1 MKVIILAAGQ
11 GTRLLPI
18 TLETPKPLIEIAGRP
33 IIDRIF
39 QSLPDSIDEA
49 IIVVEHLKEK
59 IISHL
64 GESFN
69 GMKVR
74 YVDQINKKGT
84 FAALLSAK
92 DLLEENERFLVLNGD
107 DIHDKVELTE
117 YLNYPRSFGVQYMN
131 MPNYYS
137 IKMDEKNYIK
147 GFFPQTDQEKKGK
160 VVVATGAYVLDKNI
174 FEHQGV
180 SVYGGELGLPQ
191 TILAQK
197 ESHPVKGIITTRW
210 ITINSFEDIERTN
223 FLL

>member
-92 DLLEENERFLVLNGD
+92 DLLEENNQHLVGKFGPFGQRRGNFALQNADLILSIGASLFLWRR
-107 DIHDKVELTE
+107 K
-117 YLNYPRSFGVQYMN
+117 YQ
-131 MPNYYS
+131 
-137 IKMDEKNYIK
+137 
-147 GFFPQTDQEKKGK
+147 
-160 VVVATGAYVLDKNI
+160 
-174 FEHQGV
+174 
-180 SVYGGELGLPQ
+180 
-191 TILAQK
+191 
-197 ESHPVKGIITTRW
+197 
-210 ITINSFEDIERTN
+210 
-223 FLL
+223 